1 MSIYLNL
8 SKKAVLLF
16 RTYLFSSLLLCTYS
30 QANDSLKNVPPKKI
44 QWLLNDAPPFFVL
57 SGEHKNQ
64 GICDITLNYLIKAL
78 PEIEHEELVLPH
90 TRLGKVLDDGA
101 MACFPCMI
109 KRGSGT
115 ARAIFSNPTVV
126 YPPHVL
132 VATDNFFHENEFH
145 HLNNISLQ
153 DLLRNNDFIMAKHG
167 GRKFG
172 NVLDELLLK
181 YSDKADE
188 LILRNEGKSTTSILE
203 MLRLG
208 RADFS
213 IEYPAIVNFYN
224 FKQTE
229 PLQTIKINENRD
241 TPVAGAIGCSAS
253 APDNFA
259 QRALLEINSAL
270 THIVIDKT
278 YQQHVSQWFSTDE
291 NYNNWYQQLVISGNE
306 ASGN

>member
-1 MSIYLNL
+1 M
-8 SKKAVLLF
+8 
-16 RTYLFSSLLLCTYS
+16 LLCKYS
-30 QANDSLKNVPPKKI
+30 QANVAPSKI
-44 QWLLNDAPPFFVL
+44 QWLINDAPPFFIF

-64 GICDITLNYLIKAL
+64 GICDITLGYIKKAL
-78 PEIEHEELVLPH
+78 PEIEHEELILPH

-109 KRGSGT
+109 KRGTGT
-115 ARAIFSNPTVV
+115 KRAIYSSPTVV

-132 VATDNFFHENEFH
+132 VTTSHFFHKNEFH
-145 HLNNISLQ
+145 QMDDISLQ
-153 DLLRNNDFIMAKHG
+153 DLLTNNNFIMAKHG

-172 NVLDELLLK
+172 IVLDEVLQK

-188 LILRNEGKSTTSILE
+188 LILRNESKSTTSILE

-213 IEYPAIVNFYN
+213 IEYPAIINYYN
-224 FKQTE
+224 VSQTE
-229 PLQTIKINENRD
+229 PLHTIKIHENRD
-241 TPVAGAIGCSAS
+241 TPVAGAIGCSTN

-270 THIVIDKT
+270 TQIVIDTT
-278 YQQHVSQWFSTDE
+278 YQQQVSQWFSTDE
-291 NYNNWYQQLVISGNE
+291 TYNNWYNQLVIPGIDAAKRNR
-306 ASGN
+306 N